1 MRLADR
7 INAET
12 SSFHAEADEDTLR
25 MFGAVTADGYQRY
38 LMHTYGFVAPVERAI
53 VQVPNVERYVDL
65 RRFNKQ
71 ELIRRDLRALR
82 VPEETIAR
90 IPQCEVPAI
99 ANAEAVL
106 GWAYV
111 LERATLGYS
120 NLFRHLAS
128 VLPGEAAFASSYLKC
143 YFGAV
148 GEAWRSFLE
157 ALDSAGTRG
166 EQHTRDVIEAATTA
180 FRTYRKWCA
189 THDGELAVSSS
200 AERARASR

>member
-1 MRLADR
+1 MRLAER

-12 SSFHAEADEDTLR
+12 SSFHAEADEDTIRL
-25 MFGAVTADGYQRY
+25 FGAITADDYRRY

-53 VQVPNVERYVDL
+53 VQVTSAEHYVDL

-82 VPEETIAR
+82 VSEDTIKHL
-90 IPQCEVPAI
+90 PQCRVPAL

-111 LERATLGYS
+111 LERGTLGFG
-120 NLFRHLAS
+120 NLFRHLAT

-148 GEAWRSFLE
+148 GEAWRSFLL
-157 ALDSAGTRG
+157 ALDAAGG
-166 EQHTRDVIEAATTA
+166 HGDQHARDVIAAAIAA
-180 FRTYRKWCA
+180 FRTYRAWCY
-189 THDGELAVSSS
+189 T
-200 AERARASR
+200 AERAVS

>member
-1 MRLADR
+1 MRLAER

-12 SSFHAEADEDTLR
+12 SSFHSEADEDTIRLL
-25 MFGAVTADGYQRY
+25 GAITADDYRRY

-53 VQVPNVERYVDL
+53 VQVPSAERYVDL

-71 ELIRRDLRALR
+71 ELIRRDLRALH
-82 VPEETIAR
+82 VAEIVIAR
-90 IPQCEVPAI
+90 LPQCEVPPL

-111 LERATLGYS
+111 LERGTLGYS

-148 GEAWRSFLE
+148 GEAWRSFLQ
-157 ALDSAGTRG
+157 ALDVAGDHD
-166 EQHTRDVIEAATTA
+166 EQHARDVIGAATTA
-180 FRTYRKWCA
+180 FRTYRAWCNA
-189 THDGELAVSSS
+189 AAHTIS
-200 AERARASR
+200 